1 MKNCTI
7 QVSLLA
13 SAIGL
18 IATPALATDI
28 RIDGFAN
35 IVAGQMISDTD
46 DGSLYGYDEDL
57 SFSPES
63 NYGIQFRGDLQEG
76 LSVTAQI
83 VGRGSE
89 EFDATV
95 TWAYLTYEINDE
107 LSLKAGR
114 SRVPYFIYSDFLDI
128 GYAYHWIRPPQ
139 AVYGL
144 GFENQD
150 GLTLEHL
157 KDIGDWTSRI
167 TVMAGRLDTN
177 TDLNG
182 TDVTLKILN
191 QVGAA
196 WSMSYDWFTARVAYF
211 TSRVEIP
218 VDDLTTLSQGIIDYD
233 AGLALA
239 VPGYQEGTL
248 DSLADKVVFDQDKA
262 EFTGIGFV
270 ADKGN
275 LFAVT
280 EYTQVRIDDSSL
292 EDRDSWYVSAGYRM
306 NQFTLF
312 GTYEKYNFNAKTEE
326 IDKFANAAPITGVPA
341 LDGARAGILAALPDI
356 FAGEQDAEGM
366 GFGVRYNFH
375 PSAAIKIEYNQLD
388 NRTTDTK
395 PQSIAIAT
403 NIVF

>member
-128 GYAYHWIRPPQ
+128 GYAYHWIRPPPKLFMGW
-139 AVYGL
+139 V
-144 GFENQD
+144 
-150 GLTLEHL
+150 
-157 KDIGDWTSRI
+157 
-167 TVMAGRLDTN
+167 
-177 TDLNG
+177 
-182 TDVTLKILN
+182 LKI
-191 QVGAA
+191 
-196 WSMSYDWFTARVAYF
+196 
-211 TSRVEIP
+211 
-218 VDDLTTLSQGIIDYD
+218 
-233 AGLALA
+233 
-239 VPGYQEGTL
+239 
-248 DSLADKVVFDQDKA
+248 
-262 EFTGIGFV
+262 
-270 ADKGN
+270 
-275 LFAVT
+275 
-280 EYTQVRIDDSSL
+280 
-292 EDRDSWYVSAGYRM
+292 
-306 NQFTLF
+306 
-312 GTYEKYNFNAKTEE
+312 
-326 IDKFANAAPITGVPA
+326 
-341 LDGARAGILAALPDI
+341 
-356 FAGEQDAEGM
+356 
-366 GFGVRYNFH
+366 
-375 PSAAIKIEYNQLD
+375 
-388 NRTTDTK
+388 RT
-395 PQSIAIAT
+395 
-403 NIVF
+403 V